1 MLNRRYLR
9 IQAMQALYSFF
20 SSSDEGGGDAPR
32 GERELMRSIDK
43 TYELYIYLLLIFE
56 ELLRVASARI
66 DIGKEKHLPSAEELN
81 PNLRF
86 VNNRVIAQLVQ
97 HSQLHREA
105 EIRKLTWQLDDEMSL
120 VRNLWE
126 QIKVWDEYKAYMTS
140 ETDSYAKDQEFIVD
154 LFKKFIADDEG
165 TETFL
170 EERNMHW
177 PGDLNMAV
185 APAIIRTLETANET
199 REPVLAPLFKDPEDD
214 KKFIVDLFRKTIVEN
229 ERCEKLIADK
239 TKNWEVDRIAVMDV
253 ILMKMALTELL
264 HFNSIPVKVTLNE
277 YIEISKTYS
286 TPKSRQFI
294 NGILDKI
301 VIDFKK
307 DGTMQKTGRGLME

>member
-20 SSSDEGGGDAPR
+20 SSSAEDGGDMPR

-56 ELLRVASARI
+56 ELVRVASNRI

-86 VNNRVIAQLVQ
+86 VNNRLIAQLTQ
-97 HSQLHREA
+97 HSKLRREA
-105 EIRKLTWQLDDEMSL
+105 DIRKLNWQQDDEMAL

-126 QIKVWDEYKAYMTS
+126 QIKVWDVYRDYMTS
-140 ETDSYAKDQEFIVD
+140 ETDSYAKDQEFIAD

-165 TETFL
+165 TETFI

-185 APAIIRTLETANET
+185 APAIIRTLESGSET
-199 REPVLAPLFKDPEDD
+199 REPALSPLFKDPEDD
-214 KKFIVDLFRKTIVEN
+214 KQFIVDLFRKTIVDN
-229 ERCEKLIADK
+229 QRCEKLIADK

-253 ILMKMALTELL
+253 ILMKMAIAELL

-286 TPKSRQFI
+286 TPKSKQFI

>member
-9 IQAMQALYSFF
+9 IQAMQALYGFF
-20 SSSDEGGGDAPR
+20 QSENADMPK

-56 ELLRVASARI
+56 ELVRVASNRI
-66 DIGKEKHLPSAEELN
+66 DIGKEKHFPTPEELK

-86 VNNRVIAQLVQ
+86 VNNRVIAQLSN
-97 HSQLHREA
+97 HKKLHREA
-105 EIRKLTWQLDDEMSL
+105 EIRKLTWQMDDEMSL
-120 VRNLWE
+120 MRKMWE
-126 QIKVWDEYKAYMTS
+126 SVKVSEEYKAYMS
-140 ETDSYAKDQEFIVD
+140 SDIDSYLRDQEFLID
-154 LFKKFIADDEG
+154 LFKKFIADDDTFEQ
-165 TETFL
+165 FL
-170 EERNMHW
+170 EEKNMHW

-185 APAIIRTLETANET
+185 APSIIRTLESGNEL
-199 REPVLAPLFKDPEDD
+199 REPTLAPLFKDPEED
-214 KKFIVDLFRKTIVEN
+214 KQFIVDLYRKTIVDN
-229 ERCEKLIADK
+229 ELCEKLISEK

-253 ILMKMALTELL
+253 ILMKMAISELL
-264 HFNSIPVKVTLNE
+264 HFTNIPVKVTLNE

-286 TPKSRQFI
+286 TPKSKQFI

-301 VIDFKK
+301 VMDFRK

>member
-9 IQAMQALYSFF
+9 IQAMQALYGFF
-20 SSSDEGGGDAPR
+20 SASGEEGGDVPK

-56 ELLRVASARI
+56 ELVRVASNRI
-66 DIGKEKHLPSAEELN
+66 DIGKEKHFPTAEELD

-86 VNNRVIAQLVQ
+86 VNNRVIAQLTQ
-97 HSQLHREA
+97 HSKLRREA
-105 EIRKLTWQLDDEMSL
+105 DSRKLTWQRDDEMSL

-126 QIKVWDEYKAYMTS
+126 QIKNWEDYKLYMS
-140 ETDSYAKDQEFIVD
+140 SDVDSYAKDQEFIID
-154 LFKKFIADDEG
+154 LFKKFIADDDG
-165 TETFL
+165 TEGFL
-170 EERNMHW
+170 EEKNMHW

-185 APAIIRTLETANET
+185 APAIIRTFESGNEN
-199 REPVLAPLFKDPEDD
+199 REPALAPLFKDPEDD
-214 KKFIVDLFRKTIVEN
+214 KQFILDLFRKSIVEN
-229 ERCEKLIADK
+229 ERCEKLIGDK

-253 ILMKMALTELL
+253 ILMKMAITELL

-286 TPKSRQFI
+286 TPKSKQFI

>member
-20 SSSDEGGGDAPR
+20 SSSEEGNGDAPR

-43 TYELYIYLLLIFE
+43 TYELYLYLMLIFE
-56 ELLRVASARI
+56 ELLRVASNRI
-66 DIGKEKHLPSAEELN
+66 DIGKEKYLPTAEELN

-86 VNNRVIAQLVQ
+86 VNNRVIAQLTQ
-97 HSQLHREA
+97 HSKLRREA

-140 ETDSYAKDQEFIVD
+140 DIDTYAKDQEFIID

-185 APAIIRTLETANET
+185 APAIIRTLESGSET
-199 REPVLAPLFKDPEDD
+199 REPALAPLFKDPEDD
-214 KKFIVDLFRKTIVEN
+214 KKFIIDLFRKTIVEN
-229 ERCEKLIADK
+229 ERCEKLIAEK

-253 ILMKMALTELL
+253 ILMKMALSELL

-286 TPKSRQFI
+286 TPKSKQFI

-301 VIDFKK
+301 VIDLKK

>member
-9 IQAMQALYSFF
+9 IKAMQALYGFF
-20 SSSDEGGGDAPR
+20 QGEDGDMPK

-56 ELLRVASARI
+56 ELVRIASNRI
-66 DIGKEKHLPSAEELN
+66 DIGKEKHLPTSEELN

-86 VNNRVIAQLVQ
+86 VNNRVIAQLVANNKL
-97 HSQLHREA
+97 SRER
-105 EIRKLTWQLDDEMSL
+105 EIRKLYWQTDDEMSL
-120 VRNLWE
+120 VRKLWSN
-126 QIKVWDEYKAYMTS
+126 IKNWEEYTSYMS
-140 ETDSYAKDQEFIVD
+140 APEDSYAKDQEFLID
-154 LFKKFIADDEG
+154 LFKKFIADDEE
-165 TETFL
+165 TEQFL

-185 APAIIRTLETANET
+185 APSIIRTLEMGTET
-199 REPVLAPLFKDPEDD
+199 REPQLAPLFKDPEDD
-214 KKFIVDLFRKTIVEN
+214 KQFIVDLFRKTIIDN
-229 ERCEKLIADK
+229 EICEKLIAEK

-253 ILMKMALTELL
+253 ILMKMAITELKN
-264 HFNSIPVKVTLNE
+264 FNSIPVKVSLNE

-286 TPKSRQFI
+286 TPKSKQFI
-294 NGILDKI
+294 NGILDKL
-301 VIDFKK
+301 VIDFKT